1 MAEMFIHKGV
11 YSMGVGW
18 LLIIDIYCMA
28 GYRLLYDV
36 SLDGRTDQVLLMYA
50 QSRLTHLLLVSDL

>member
-1 MAEMFIHKGV
+1 
-11 YSMGVGW
+11 MGVGW